1 MPDTASGTTTG
12 TAAGP
17 ATTDTT
23 ERDLVPPTRTS
34 RAPRPAGA
42 AAALRGLAGSLI
54 VSCQA
59 LPGEPL
65 HGADIMARMARA
77 AVAGGAAAVRING
90 PDDIAA
96 VRQAVTVPLIGL
108 WKDGDEGV
116 YITPTLGHAQRVAD
130 AGADLVALDATGRP
144 RRDGLSL
151 ATTIEALHR
160 LGIGVLAD
168 VSTHEEGLA
177 AAAAGAD
184 AVATTL
190 SGYTAGSTQPDGPDF
205 ALVASLAAALDVPLI
220 AEGRIATPAEAAR
233 ALALGAHAVVVGG
246 AITRPTAI
254 TERFAAALPRVA
266 GPRATAAPEPS
277 AGSGPTAPTPSV
289 PSPVTRRT
297 AEEPTV

>member
-1 MPDTASGTTTG
+1 MPDTAIGTTTVTG
-12 TAAGP
+12 AGP
-17 ATTDTT
+17 TTTVTT

-34 RAPRPAGA
+34 RAPRPARA
-42 AAALRGLAGSLI
+42 AAVLRGLAGSLI

-65 HGADIMARMARA
+65 HGPDIMARMARA
-77 AVAGGAAAVRING
+77 AVAGGAAAVRINSL
-90 PDDIAA
+90 DDVAA

-108 WKDGDEGV
+108 WKDGDDGV
-116 YITPTLGHAQRVAD
+116 YITPTLGHARRIAE
-130 AGADLVALDATGRP
+130 AGADLVAIDATGRP

-151 ATTIEALHR
+151 PHTIAALHR

-177 AAAAGAD
+177 AAAANAD

-190 SGYTAGSTQPDGPDF
+190 SGYTPDSAPPDGPDF
-205 ALVASLAAALDVPLI
+205 TLVTSLAAALDVPLI
-220 AEGRIATPAEAAR
+220 AEGRITTPAEAAR

-254 TERFAAALPRVA
+254 TERFAAAL
-266 GPRATAAPEPS
+266 GPAS
-277 AGSGPTAPTPSV
+277 AAPTPSV
-289 PSPVTRRT
+289 PSPVIRRT
-297 AEEPTV
+297 AEEPTA

>member
-1 MPDTASGTTTG
+1 MP
-12 TAAGP
+12 AAGS

-23 ERDLVPPTRTS
+23 ERDLVPPTRT
-34 RAPRPAGA
+34 PRPARA

-59 LPGEPL
+59 LPGEAL
-65 HGADIMARMARA
+65 HGADIMARMAQA

-90 PDDIAA
+90 PEDVAA
-96 VRQAVTVPLIGL
+96 VRRAVPVPLIGL

-116 YITPTLGHAQRVAD
+116 YITPTLGHARRVAE
-130 AGADLVALDATGRP
+130 AGADLVALDATGRARP
-144 RRDGLSL
+144 DGLSL
-151 ATTIEALHR
+151 RATVEALHR

-190 SGYTAGSTQPDGPDF
+190 SGYTPGSAPQAGPDF

-220 AEGRIATPAEAAR
+220 AEGRIATPAEAAH

-246 AITRPTAI
+246 AITRPAAI
-254 TERFAAALPRVA
+254 TERFAAALPGATA
-266 GPRATAAPEPS
+266 GTRATGRSSAHPDATRPED
-277 AGSGPTAPTPSV
+277 GTPPPPV
-289 PSPVTRRT
+289 PSPATGRT
-297 AEEPTV
+297 TEEPTV

>member
-1 MPDTASGTTTG
+1 MPDTASGTTTV
-12 TAAGP
+12 TAA
-17 ATTDTT
+17 TT

-42 AAALRGLAGSLI
+42 AAVLRGLAGTLI

-65 HGADIMARMARA
+65 HGPDIMARMARA

-90 PDDIAA
+90 PEDVAA
-96 VRQAVTVPLIGL
+96 VRRAVTVPLIGL

-116 YITPTLGHAQRVAD
+116 YITPTLGHARRVAE
-130 AGADLVALDATGRP
+130 AGADLVAIDATHRP

-151 ATTIEALHR
+151 PDTIEALHR

-184 AVATTL
+184 VVATTL
-190 SGYTAGSTQPDGPDF
+190 SGYTPDSAPPDGPDF

-233 ALALGAHAVVVGG
+233 ALTLGAHAVVVGG
-246 AITRPTAI
+246 AITRPMAI
-254 TERFAAALPRVA
+254 TERFAAALD
-266 GPRATAAPEPS
+266 S
-277 AGSGPTAPTPSV
+277 ASAAPTPSV
-289 PSPVTRRT
+289 PSPVIRRT
-297 AEEPTV
+297 AEEPTA